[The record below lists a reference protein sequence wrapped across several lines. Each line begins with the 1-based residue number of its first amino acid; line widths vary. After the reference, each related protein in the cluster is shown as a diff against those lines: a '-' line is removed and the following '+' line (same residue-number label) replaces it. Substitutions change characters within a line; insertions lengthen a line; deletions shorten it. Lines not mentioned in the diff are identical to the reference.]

1 MGRDASADVVRACSE
16 EEEKRWP
23 WSASLCFGVQ
33 QSVGCCVIPSGLLYS
48 EMYTFFFFSQ
58 ATLKRF
64 TVYLYYKG
72 IFLGEENVLKL

>member
-48 EMYTFFFFSQ
+48 EMYTFFFSPGHF
-58 ATLKRF
+58 KKIHCVF
-64 TVYLYYKG
+64 
-72 IFLGEENVLKL
+72 VL